1 MRAPR
6 SPPDP
11 CASTLGVLTTRSPRC
26 QDKETVDTPAG
37 RPRTSHTCTL
47 KTNLLSVFPMRRI
60 ARIVAGVRERC
71 CRVARCGLPA
81 VPYGSNDA
89 YASAVAGLPAAL
101 PANHR
106 ERGAESSGRYEYLD
120 DQSLRLSAVFT
131 RESGPVIPSEPPMRI
146 RTSLLPVLLARA
158 AAFSL
163 PGSPPSPNRTPGAAA
178 PFSSGARSRVPVP
191 ECFAEEDLPEPEE
204 GAECLTDEPVAECI
218 VRSQLDGPW
227 NDVWARYV
235 LLRPGMSYSELKEA
249 TLRRNKLS
257 PTDRIP
263 GTYRTVVL
271 AHAIC
276 FIAAIP
282 AVLTSDE
289 VFPKLLG
296 VATASRV
303 ASGIP

>member
-1 MRAPR
+1 
-6 SPPDP
+6 
-11 CASTLGVLTTRSPRC
+11 
-26 QDKETVDTPAG
+26 
-37 RPRTSHTCTL
+37 
-47 KTNLLSVFPMRRI
+47 
-60 ARIVAGVRERC
+60 
-71 CRVARCGLPA
+71 
-81 VPYGSNDA
+81 
-89 YASAVAGLPAAL
+89 
-101 PANHR
+101 
-106 ERGAESSGRYEYLD
+106 
-120 DQSLRLSAVFT
+120 
-131 RESGPVIPSEPPMRI
+131 MRI
-146 RTSLLPVLLARA
+146 RTSLLLPVLLARA

-178 PFSSGARSRVPVP
+178 PSSSGSRSRVPVP

-204 GAECLTDEPVAECI
+204 GAECLTDEPVAECL

-257 PTDRIP
+257 PADRIP